1 MARYAFEDPMASS
14 SSGGW
19 KSLFYFAVAAAG
31 LGFAGYVYLVPYSKM
46 ERAVGSGASAVV
58 EQQRAAAAAVA
69 ERDKLKADLAK
80 LTSAA
85 ADKAAAE
92 AKHKATITAL
102 SAQLKPGLE
111 ALGAT
116 VAGED
121 SVLSVS
127 FPAAKMID
135 ANGIDVSDG
144 GMAAVKILAE
154 AAKKESARVRIRA
167 KSSSAPPPKE
177 LRSLFRTAGEMNAV
191 RAARVMSSL
200 QSAGVQPS
208 RVTIVGDADKSAP
221 RAARGKKG
229 AAPPTADRVEL
240 EQEPRE
246 KL

>member
-1 MARYAFEDPMASS
+1 MARYAFEDPMATS

-58 EQQRAAAAAVA
+58 EQQRAAATAAA
-69 ERDKLKADLAK
+69 EREKLKADLAK
-80 LTSAA
+80 FTSAA
-85 ADKAAAE
+85 AEKSAAE
-92 AKHKATITAL
+92 AKHKATITTL

-121 SVLSVS
+121 TVLSVG
-127 FPAAKMID
+127 FPASKMID
-135 ANGIDVSDG
+135 ANGIDVSDT

-154 AAKKESARVRIRA
+154 AAKKENAKVRIRA

-191 RAARVMSSL
+191 RAARVMSALESV
-200 QSAGVQPS
+200 GVQPA
-208 RVTIVGDADKSAP
+208 RVTIIGDADKGGARP
-221 RAARGKKG
+221 ARGKKG
-229 AAPPTADRVEL
+229 AAAPVSDRVEL
-240 EQEPRE
+240 ELEPGE
-246 KL
+246 

>member
-1 MARYAFEDPMASS
+1 MASS

-19 KSLFYFAVAAAG
+19 KSLFYFALAAAG
-31 LGFAGYVYLVPYSKM
+31 LGFAGYVYLIPYSKM
-46 ERAVGSGASAVV
+46 ERAVGSGASAVA

-80 LTSAA
+80 FTGAA

-92 AKHKATITAL
+92 AKHKATIVAL

-121 SVLSVS
+121 TVLSVS
-127 FPAAKMID
+127 FPAAKIID

-154 AAKKESARVRIRA
+154 AAKKEGAKVRIRA

-200 QSAGVQPS
+200 QSAGIQPS

-221 RAARGKKG
+221 RAAKGKKG
-229 AAPPTADRVEL
+229 AGAPSSDRVEL
-240 EQEPRE
+240 ELEPSE
-246 KL
+246 

>member
-1 MARYAFEDPMASS
+1 MASS

-80 LTSAA
+80 FTSVAS
-85 ADKAAAE
+85 DKAAAE
-92 AKHKATITAL
+92 AKQKATITAL

-121 SVLSVS
+121 TVLSVS
-127 FPAAKMID
+127 FPAAKIID

-154 AAKKESARVRIRA
+154 AAKKQAAKVRIRR
-167 KSSSAPPPKE
+167 E
-177 LRSLFRTAGEMNAV
+177 V
-191 RAARVMSSL
+191 V
-200 QSAGVQPS
+200 V
-208 RVTIVGDADKSAP
+208 
-221 RAARGKKG
+221 G
-229 AAPPTADRVEL
+229 AATQGAAQPVPDR
-240 EQEPRE
+240 R
-246 KL
+246 

>member
-1 MARYAFEDPMASS
+1 MARYAFDDPMAHSS

-46 ERAVGSGASAVV
+46 ERAAGSGSSAIA
-58 EQQRAAAAAVA
+58 EERKAAAAAVA

-80 LTSAA
+80 FKGAEA
-85 ADKAAAE
+85 EKAANE
-92 AKHKATITAL
+92 TKHKATVVAL
-102 SAQLKPGLE
+102 SASLKPGLE

-116 VAGED
+116 VTAED
-121 SVLSVS
+121 AVLSVS
-127 FPAAKMID
+127 FPASKLID
-135 ANGIDVSDG
+135 ANGIDVSDT
-144 GMAAVKILAE
+144 GMAAMKILAE
-154 AAKKESARVRIRA
+154 TAKKENAKVRIRA

-177 LRSLFRTAGEMNAV
+177 LRSLFRTSGEMNAV

-221 RAARGKKG
+221 RPAKGKKG
-229 AAPPTADRVEL
+229 AAPASDRVEL
-240 EQEPRE
+240 ELEPGD
-246 KL
+246 

>member
-1 MARYAFEDPMASS
+1 MASS

-80 LTSAA
+80 FTSAA
-85 ADKAAAE
+85 AGQVRGRGQAE
-92 AKHKATITAL
+92 GRRSRRL

-154 AAKKESARVRIRA
+154 AAKKEGAKVRIRA

-191 RAARVMSSL
+191 RAARMMSSL
-200 QSAGVQPS
+200 QGAGVQPS
-208 RVTIVGDADKSAP
+208 RVTIVGDAADKSAP
-221 RAARGKKG
+221 RAAKGKKG
-229 AAPPTADRVEL
+229 AAAPASDRVEL
-240 EQEPRE
+240 ELEPGE
-246 KL
+246 

>member
-1 MARYAFEDPMASS
+1 MASS

-58 EQQRAAAAAVA
+58 EQQRAAASAVA

-80 LTSAA
+80 FTSAA
-85 ADKAAAE
+85 SEKAASE
-92 AKHKATITAL
+92 AKQKATITAL

-121 SVLSVS
+121 TVLSVS
-127 FPAAKMID
+127 FPATKLID

-154 AAKKESARVRIRA
+154 AAKKENAKVRIRA

-208 RVTIVGDADKSAP
+208 RVTIIGDAADKSAP
-221 RAARGKKG
+221 RAAKGKKG
-229 AAPPTADRVEL
+229 APAPSSDRVEL
-240 EQEPRE
+240 ELEPGE
-246 KL
+246 

>member
-1 MARYAFEDPMASS
+1 MARYAFDDPMAHSS

-46 ERAVGSGASAVV
+46 ERAAGSGSSAIA
-58 EQQRAAAAAVA
+58 EERKAAAAAVA

-80 LTSAA
+80 FTGAQA
-85 ADKAAAE
+85 EKAAAE
-92 AKHKATITAL
+92 TKHKATVVAL

-116 VAGED
+116 VTSED
-121 SVLSVS
+121 AVLSVS
-127 FPAAKMID
+127 FPASKLID

-144 GMAAVKILAE
+144 GMAAMKILAE

-177 LRSLFRTAGEMNAV
+177 LRSLFRTSGEMNAV

-200 QSAGVQPS
+200 QTAGVQPS

-221 RAARGKKG
+221 RPARGKKG
-229 AAPPTADRVEL
+229 AAAPSSDRVEL
-240 EQEPRE
+240 ELEPGE
-246 KL
+246 